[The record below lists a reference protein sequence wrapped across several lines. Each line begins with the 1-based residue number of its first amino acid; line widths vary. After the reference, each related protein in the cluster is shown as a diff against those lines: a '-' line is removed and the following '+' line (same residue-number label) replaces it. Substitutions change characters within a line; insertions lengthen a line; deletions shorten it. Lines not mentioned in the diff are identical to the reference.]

1 MIEFAEENLAALVLV
16 GNAFPFIVLEE
27 QENFSG
33 VAFEVHDQAFY
44 QVEVLVEFVY
54 YLFD

>member
-16 GNAFPFIVLEE
+16 GNAFPFVVLEE